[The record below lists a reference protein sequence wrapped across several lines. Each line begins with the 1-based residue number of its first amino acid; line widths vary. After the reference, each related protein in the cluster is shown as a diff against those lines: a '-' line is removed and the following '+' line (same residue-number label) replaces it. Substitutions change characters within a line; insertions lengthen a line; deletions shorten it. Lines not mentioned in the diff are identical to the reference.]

1 MTRIKQTAIYNGT
14 YVRVYDNRKENSHER
29 CHHDAVGVVTVGF
42 VAKKVGASLGTP
54 STR

>member
-1 MTRIKQTAIYNGT
+1 MTTE
-14 YVRVYDNRKENSHER
+14 RKILMNDAN
-29 CHHDAVGVVTVGF
+29 DAVGVVTVGF